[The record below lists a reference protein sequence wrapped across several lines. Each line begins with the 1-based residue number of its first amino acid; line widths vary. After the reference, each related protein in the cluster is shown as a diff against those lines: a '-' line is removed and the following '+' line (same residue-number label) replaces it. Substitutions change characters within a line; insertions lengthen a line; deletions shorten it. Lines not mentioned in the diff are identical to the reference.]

1 MARGRKTSVVVELT
15 PQQRQILTDWQRS
28 TTIRAGLA
36 KRGRIILM
44 LAQGDSI
51 SHIART
57 VDIRRRFIY
66 KWAKRFGTHGIDGLY
81 DQAGRG
87 RRPFFS
93 AARGHLTGLTGVRAT

>member
-15 PQQRQILTDWQRS
+15 SQQRQILTEWQRS

-44 LAQGDSI
+44 LTQGASI
-51 SHIART
+51 SHIARS

-66 KWAKRFGTHGIDGLY
+66 KWAKRFDPHGIDGLY
-81 DQAGRG
+81 DQASRG
-87 RRPFFS
+87 RHPFFS
-93 AARGHLTGLTGVRAT
+93 TARGHASGSTGV